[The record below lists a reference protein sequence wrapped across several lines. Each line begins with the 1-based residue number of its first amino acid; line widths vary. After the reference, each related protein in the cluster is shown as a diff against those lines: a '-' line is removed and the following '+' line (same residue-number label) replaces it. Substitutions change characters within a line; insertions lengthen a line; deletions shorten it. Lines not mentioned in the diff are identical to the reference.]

1 VSNLKTALK
10 GYDILNS
17 SGNLDK
23 INNIKLDLTN
33 KPIRSIEGKA
43 SKIIFGKA
51 ADRAELVTRQYL
63 LMRFADLNLNR
74 QILESIAEP
83 EKGITLKLPAEWRK
97 TISSHQ
103 VNVSKFRSA
112 YHWNHF
118 LLSSLLTHGKL
129 LLRTIYDCVLQ
140 ILTIRK
146 TAAKS
151 MIEEYTYFFSLNGT
165 NFPQPDKAGISHD
178 FVSWYINWSG
188 RNKDVQ
194 SIRHNVQG
202 QESMYWKGVE
212 ISYLD
217 NPFLPLYT
225 RKAILD
231 YFFWCVKAVFT
242 SVISIFTGRWWN
254 ILILEEAIY
263 ATKMRYQET
272 DLIAKEY
279 CFNNSGWIYRP
290 LWTYEAEAKGSKIHF
305 YFYSTNCE
313 TFASTSK
320 KVDFHYGYQSMNWPH
335 YLVWDKYQEDFVRNA
350 AGIQSNISVVGPIWF
365 ATSARE
371 LEKFSEKTIAVFDV
385 QPMRDAFYKTLG
397 ISFEYYVPRVCNQ
410 FLSDILEVSKL
421 LNYKMA
427 LKRKRDIG
435 RKVHPTYGNFLKDI
449 ENSDNFVSIDSNISA
464 IKVIENSSLV
474 ISMAFTSTAI
484 LGRELNKP
492 SVFYDPLNMLQ
503 KDDGAAHGIQIISG
517 VEDLALWVKTNI
529 KNTTV
534 LN

>member
-1 VSNLKTALK
+1 MSNLKKALE
-10 GYDILNS
+10 GYDILRS
-17 SGNLDK
+17 SDSLDK

-33 KPIRSIEGKA
+33 KRLVSIDRKG
-43 SKIIFGKA
+43 SKNIFGNA
-51 ADRAELVTRQYL
+51 ADQAELVTRQYL

-118 LLSSLLTHGKL
+118 LLSSLLTHGIL

-146 TAAKS
+146 IAAK
-151 MIEEYTYFFSLNGT
+151 IVLGKYAYFFSLNGT

-194 SIRHNVQG
+194 SIHHNVKD
-202 QESMYWKGVE
+202 QESMHWKGVD
-212 ISYLD
+212 ISYLE
-217 NPFLPLYT
+217 NPFLSLYT
-225 RKAILD
+225 RKALVD
-231 YFFWCVKAVFT
+231 YFFWCIKAVFI
-242 SVISIFTGRWWN
+242 SIVSIFTGRWWN

-263 ATKMRYQET
+263 AAKMRCQEP

-313 TFASTSK
+313 TLTSSSK
-320 KVDFHYGYQSMNWPH
+320 KADFHYGYQCMNWPH

-350 AGIQSNISVVGPIWF
+350 TGNDSKVSVVGPIWF

-371 LEKFSEKTIAVFDV
+371 LEVFPEKTIAVFDV
-385 QPMRDAFYKTLG
+385 QPVRDAFYKTLG
-397 ISFEYYVPRVCNQ
+397 ISFEYYIPKVCNQ
-410 FLSDILEVSKL
+410 FLADILEVSKSM
-421 LNYKMA
+421 NYTMA
-427 LKRKRDIG
+427 LKRKRDIA
-435 RKVHPTYGNFLKDI
+435 RKIHPGYRNFIKTMG
-449 ENSDNFVSIDSNISA
+449 NSDNFVFVDPNISA

-474 ISMAFTSTAI
+474 ISMPFTSTAI
-484 LGRELNKP
+484 LGREWNKP

-503 KDDGAAHGIQIISG
+503 KDDQAAHGIPIIRG
-517 VEDLALWVKTNI
+517 IDNLKEWLAAQV
-529 KNTTV
+529 
-534 LN
+534 

>member
-1 VSNLKTALK
+1 VSNLKKALE
-10 GYDILNS
+10 GYDILRS
-17 SGNLDK
+17 AESLDK
-23 INNIKLDLTN
+23 INNIKLDLTKN
-33 KPIRSIEGKA
+33 RLGSIDRKA

-51 ADRAELVTRQYL
+51 AEQAELVTRQYL
-63 LMRFADLNLNR
+63 LMHFADLNLNK

-103 VNVSKFRSA
+103 VNVSKLRSA

-118 LLSSLLTHGKL
+118 LLSTLLTNGIL
-129 LLRTIYDCVLQ
+129 LLRIIYDCVLQ

-151 MIEEYTYFFSLNGT
+151 MVEKYTYFFSLNGT

-194 SIRHNVQG
+194 SIYHNVKG
-202 QESMYWKGVE
+202 QESMHWKGVD

-217 NPFLPLYT
+217 NPFPPLYT
-225 RKAILD
+225 RQALID
-231 YFFWCVKAVFT
+231 YFFWCVRAVFI
-242 SVISIFTGRWWN
+242 SIISIFTGRWWN

-263 ATKMRYQET
+263 AAKMRYQET

-279 CFNNSGWIYRP
+279 CFNNSGWIYKP

-313 TFASTSK
+313 TLASSSK
-320 KVDFHYGYQSMNWPH
+320 KADFHYGYQSMNWPH

-350 AGIQSNISVVGPIWF
+350 TDNNSKISIVGPIWF
-365 ATSARE
+365 ATSSRE
-371 LEKFSEKTIAVFDV
+371 LEAFPEKTIAVFDV
-385 QPMRDAFYKTLG
+385 QPVRDAFYKTLG
-397 ISFEYYVPRVCNQ
+397 VSFEYYIPKVCNQ
-410 FLSDILEVSKL
+410 FLADILEVSKSM
-421 LNYKMA
+421 NYTMA
-427 LKRKRDIG
+427 LKRKRDIA
-435 RKVHPTYGNFLKDI
+435 RKIHPSYRNFIKTI
-449 ENSDNFVSIDSNISA
+449 ENSDNFVSVDSSISA
-464 IKVIENSSLV
+464 IKVIENSSLI
-474 ISMAFTSTAI
+474 ISMPFTSTAI

-503 KDDGAAHGIQIISG
+503 KDDQAAHGIQIISG
-517 VEDLALWVKTNI
+517 IEELYAWVNA
-529 KNTTV
+529 NV
-534 LN
+534 